1 MLSHMGERLATTLVL
16 SFVLVA
22 PYIQP
27 PWILSLIVVLCSIVM
42 YLIPRTKLLAVALAP
57 IAILYGLSILPLLVF
72 SCTLAILV
80 TGEVIFHGSEDRMLH
95 YIVQIV
101 SALGACVLV
110 MIYLGT
116 WEPLVVI
123 FGIVVAVLLKAIL
136 RRREDTLMI
145 EALGVAMTMFLI
157 HDLNYSVDLALIAFA
172 VIVAFSFGY
181 FSFRTGTA
189 DVSGLFSGALI
200 GIVLIVFADIRWFIV
215 MLAFFILGSA
225 STRYKWDYKQQMG
238 VEQDKGGA
246 RGYLNV
252 FANGSVSA
260 ASAVLWGVSGSPV
273 FLALFVGSVATAA
286 ADTVASEIGVT
297 GGDPYLVTTFER
309 VRPGTNGGV
318 SFKGEVVS
326 IGSALLV
333 SLLALVLGII
343 DLPIAVASTM
353 GGFLGTNIDSLVG
366 ALMENPGL
374 IGNAGTNFLATL
386 GGGVCTVAIMML
398 LQGAI

>member
-1 MLSHMGERLATTLVL
+1 V
-16 SFVLVA
+16 
-22 PYIQP
+22 
-27 PWILSLIVVLCSIVM
+27 
-42 YLIPRTKLLAVALAP
+42 
-57 IAILYGLSILPLLVF
+57 
-72 SCTLAILV
+72 
-80 TGEVIFHGSEDRMLH
+80 
-95 YIVQIV
+95 
-101 SALGACVLV
+101 
-110 MIYLGT
+110 
-116 WEPLVVI
+116 
-123 FGIVVAVLLKAIL
+123 GI
-136 RRREDTLMI
+136 
-145 EALGVAMTMFLI
+145 
-157 HDLNYSVDLALIAFA
+157 
-172 VIVAFSFGY
+172 
-181 FSFRTGTA
+181 
-189 DVSGLFSGALI
+189 
-200 GIVLIVFADIRWFIV
+200 
-215 MLAFFILGSA
+215 
-225 STRYKWDYKQQMG
+225 
-238 VEQDKGGA
+238 EQAKGGA

-260 ASAVLWGVSGSPV
+260 ASAALWGVSGSPV